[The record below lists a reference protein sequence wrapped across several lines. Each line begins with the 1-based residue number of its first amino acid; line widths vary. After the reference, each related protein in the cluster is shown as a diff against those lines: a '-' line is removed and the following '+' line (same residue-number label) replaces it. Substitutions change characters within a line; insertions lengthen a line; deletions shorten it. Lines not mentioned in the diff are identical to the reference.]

1 MNSKQGNAAIITQIC
16 FLLDQLPQPAYTL
29 SLEVLHGS
37 SIGQHFRHIL
47 DFYQCLLRD
56 IPTGTIN
63 YAHRDRNPLMESLP
77 EAAGEMFKRLGD
89 SIQILDEDHPL
100 LVLGDFSA
108 QDSDDHRQAL
118 HSSIGRELMYA
129 HDHAVH
135 HLALIRIGIKE
146 AAPGIGFD
154 PHLGYAPATVQHRA
168 ENR

>member
-1 MNSKQGNAAIITQIC
+1 MNSKKGNAAIVTQIC
-16 FLLDQLPQPAYTL
+16 HLLDQLPQPAYTL
-29 SLEVLHGS
+29 PLEVLHGS

-56 IPTGTIN
+56 IPSGTVN

-77 EAAGEMFKRLGD
+77 EAAGDVFKTLSN
-89 SIQILDEDHPL
+89 SIQSLEEDSPL

-108 QDSDDHRQAL
+108 QDSDEQRPVL
-118 HSSIGRELMYA
+118 HSSVGRELMYA

-154 PHLGYAPATVQHRA
+154 PHLGYAPATVQHKT
-168 ENR
+168 ESC

>member
-1 MNSKQGNAAIITQIC
+1 MNSKQGNAAIITQIRH
-16 FLLDQLPQPAYTL
+16 LLDQLPQPAYTL
-29 SLEVLHGS
+29 PLEVLHGS

-56 IPTGTIN
+56 IPTGTVN

-77 EAAGEMFKRLGD
+77 EAAGEAFVML
-89 SIQILDEDHPL
+89 SETIQTLDEDCSL
-100 LVLGDFSA
+100 EVLGDFST
-108 QDSDDHRQAL
+108 QDSNDQRPVL
-118 HSSIGRELMYA
+118 HSSVGRELMYA

-154 PHLGYAPATVQHRA
+154 PHLGYAPATVQHRT
-168 ENR
+168 ENC

>member
-1 MNSKQGNAAIITQIC
+1 MNSKQGNAAIITQIRH
-16 FLLDQLPQPAYTL
+16 LLDQLPQPAYTRPL
-29 SLEVLHGS
+29 DVLHGS
-37 SIGQHFRHIL
+37 SVGQHFRHIL

-56 IPTGTIN
+56 IPTGTVN

-77 EAAGEMFKRLGD
+77 EAAGEMFEKLSDAIQALDD
-89 SIQILDEDHPL
+89 SNPL
-100 LVLGDFSA
+100 TVLGDFSA
-108 QDSDDHRQAL
+108 QIEDDQRPAL
-118 HSSIGRELMYA
+118 HSSVGRELMYA

-168 ENR
+168 ESC

>member
-16 FLLDQLPQPAYTL
+16 CLLDQLPQPAYTL
-29 SLEVLHGS
+29 PLEVLHGS

-56 IPTGTIN
+56 IPAGTVN
-63 YAHRDRNPLMESLP
+63 YTHRDRNPLMESLP
-77 EAAGEMFKRLGD
+77 EAAGEVFKQLSD
-89 SIQILDEDHPL
+89 AIQALDEGKPL
-100 LVLGDFSA
+100 SVLGDFSA
-108 QDSDDHRQAL
+108 QDGDEQRPAF
-118 HSSIGRELMYA
+118 HSSVGRELMYA

-135 HLALIRIGIKE
+135 HLALIRIGIRE

-168 ENR
+168 ESC

>member
-1 MNSKQGNAAIITQIC
+1 MNSKQGNAAIITQIRL
-16 FLLDQLPQPAYTL
+16 LLDQLPQPAYTL
-29 SLEVLHGS
+29 PLEVLHGS
-37 SIGQHFRHIL
+37 SVGQHFRHIL

-56 IPTGTIN
+56 IPSGTVN

-77 EAAGEMFKRLGD
+77 EAAGEMFEKL
-89 SIQILDEDHPL
+89 SNAIQYLDDGGPL
-100 LVLGDFSA
+100 TVLGDFSA
-108 QDSDDHRQAL
+108 QVEDDQRPAL
-118 HSSIGRELMYA
+118 HSSVGRELMYA

-168 ENR
+168 ESC